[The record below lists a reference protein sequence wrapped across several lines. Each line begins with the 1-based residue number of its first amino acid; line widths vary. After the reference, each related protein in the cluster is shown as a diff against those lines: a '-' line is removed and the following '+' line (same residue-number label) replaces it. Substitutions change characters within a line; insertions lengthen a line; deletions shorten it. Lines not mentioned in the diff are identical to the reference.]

1 MAIDS
6 AFLAQLRHQYRAE
19 LVLLL
24 VQLEQVVP
32 GWWLTLSDLAEQL
45 GTDRATLN
53 RSLSKLERLHLIRY
67 ASISNCGGTWL
78 WWVKR
83 TAADVPAQQDE
94 PAWVIKDINSRAT
107 TRIPISSRAEWASRH
122 GIPYPTLRGFL
133 SGNQMTLRNRWR
145 VISSPIDAIP
155 CS

>member
-1 MAIDS
+1 MIDS
-6 AFLAQLRHQYRAE
+6 AFLAQLRHQQRSE
-19 LVLLL
+19 LILLM

-45 GTDRATLN
+45 GTDHATLN
-53 RSLSKLERLHLIRY
+53 RSLSKLQRLNLIRY
-67 ASISNCGGTWL
+67 TSVSNCGGTWL

-83 TAADVPAQQDE
+83 TAADVPAPEAE
-94 PAWVIKDINSRAT
+94 PAWIIKDINRRST
-107 TRIPISSRAEWASRH
+107 TRIPISTRAEWAARH

-133 SGNQMTLRNRWR
+133 AGHQMTLRNRWR
-145 VISSPIDAIP
+145 VVSSPIDSIP